1 MKKQVS
7 NLVILAIFSS
17 AILGANAFAQTTTTN
32 PENAPATNTAE
43 PLVQKDCPVFKDGKM
58 PPPPPHDGI
67 KPPPPPQEKKGLFGK
82 KKPPKP
88 PEFKE
93 GQMPPP
99 PPEGCVPP
107 PPPPTDGTVPP
118 ATPN

>member
-58 PPPPPHDGI
+58 PPPPHDGM